1 MSGSGNPIAKLVD
14 NGGGSKYIIV
24 QDSTGATV
32 KRAGNRNWR
41 NNNPG
46 NLQGSSFSYSQPG
59 VIGKDFYGDPVFD
72 TYENG
77 LAAQTKLIFGPSSV
91 YRPLTVEQALYKYT
105 PPVVEKATG
114 QRGDPEG
121 YLKQIF
127 AAVPGISRS
136 TPWSSLTPAQQQ
148 GILKTMH
155 KVEGYKVGT
164 ISPVDPSTITPAAS
178 SPSAPS
184 TSSNKP
190 LGPNAPKPG
199 PGTSKKVEKDEPP
212 GRPSQVNLGPPIPNP
227 LHQYASYTYGL
238 SLALMTIKEFN
249 EVVAKQTYSSK
260 RVIIASA
267 GRHNSAKDANDPNMF
282 VRAPYFAEDFFFENL
297 NINTVIGLNSTTR
310 ATNAIKTSFTIIE
323 PHGMTLVDRIIK
335 LCSSPDVMARNYI
348 EQPYMLQIDFFGIG
362 DDGVIVAPIPDQTKR
377 IPIRILTMSIKAT
390 NKGTEYQIEACPYS
404 HSAFD
409 TTTLSTPAHFEVVA
423 GTVASFFQST
433 EAETSLTK
441 QVAQRE
447 KTATTG
453 GLTRDEA
460 GNLVNSQGQI
470 VPLTAIG
477 NASSEV
483 VSADP
488 IYKVKSYGSAYNAW
502 QADQQRK
509 NKIKYADKIFFK
521 FDPEINDAKFVLGKD
536 LSPKDTPMAEA
547 SDITM
552 RVGNIPGSKHA
563 ALDYTTQ
570 VFSINTGTTIDS
582 VINYVVRHS
591 DYIQNQLVVPE
602 DCVTQE
608 EFLTKKKGNK
618 ELPLKWFKI
627 IPQVIIPPDG
637 YDTIRKVWA
646 REITY
651 NVIVYEI
658 FNTKIA
664 SAPQGVWTVPTKEY
678 NYFYTGRNVDVLEFN
693 LEFNALYFTA
703 QTAYKKNMAATYGLT
718 EYDDRELNPENYT
731 GIDDP
736 NNAIQPMKEKPGT
749 LDSQTR
755 ATGPTYTPKA
765 AAAADVQGSLYTT
778 AGGDMIQGKLK
789 IIGDPHFIKQ
799 DDAFYRPTTVIDP
812 ATGKAGTP
820 LPTSDPRLINSG
832 SLSMDAREVY
842 IQVKFKTPTDIDEV
856 TGLMR
861 YDTDLQHTSGFS
873 GMFKVIQVDN
883 TFQNGKFE
891 QVLDIVR
898 LPRQT
903 SLDYVTDNQTKQRD
917 ETPIPTNNSLNT
929 SVMTPI
935 NTDIAPLTAKS
946 PTTKTAGDEKA
957 PGSAPIAELPAPV
970 QSAEQVKLAE
980 TAANAPEKPITAATE
995 EEKPAAIPPPTGPS
1009 PEKLA
1014 LKERADALEVIKNN
1028 TNREYNAA
1036 SDRVAELS
1044 TQIDSLQI
1052 RLERYESNISDP
1064 NASATRKEEAQNN
1077 LATVKNQISAL
1088 QSQLPAAEAEERR
1101 LRPLNLKASSDFVE
1115 AKSAYA
1121 RAS

>member
-1 MSGSGNPIAKLVD
+1 MAEATVGNGLPIAKFVGMQGTSLTV
-14 NGGGSKYIIV
+14 I
-24 QDSTGATV
+24 DS
-32 KRAGNRNWR
+32 AGNTVVRKGPRNWR

-46 NLQGSSFSYSQPG
+46 NLQGSSFSNSQPG
-59 VIGKDFYGDPVFD
+59 VIGNDGYGDPIFD

-77 LAAQTKLIFGPSSV
+77 LAAQTKLIFGPTSV
-91 YRPLTVEQALYKYT
+91 YRNLTFEKAIYKYT
-105 PPVVEKATG
+105 PDEVEVATG
-114 QRGDPEG
+114 QRGNPEA
-121 YLKQIF
+121 YIKRIQ
-127 AAVPGISRS
+127 AAVPGISRD
-136 TPWSSLTPAQQQ
+136 TRWGSLTPAQQQ
-148 GILKTMH
+148 AILKVMH
-155 KVEGYKVGT
+155 QVEGYKIGT
-164 ISPVDPSTITPAAS
+164 ITIGAPGATPASNPSTGN
-178 SPSAPS
+178 
-184 TSSNKP
+184 NKP
-190 LGPNAPKPG
+190 LGPATPRPAA
-199 PGTSKKVEKDEPP
+199 GTSNKVEKDEPA
-212 GRPSQVNLGPPIPNP
+212 GRPSQVNLGPPLPNP

-238 SLALMTIKEFN
+238 SLSLMTIKEFN
-249 EVVAKQTYSSK
+249 EVVVNQTYTSK

-267 GRHNSAKDANDPNMF
+267 GRHNKAKDANDPNMF
-282 VRAPYFAEDFFFENL
+282 VRAPYFAEDFFFEDL
-297 NINTVIGLNSTTR
+297 NFTTVIGLNATTR
-310 ATNAIKTSFTIIE
+310 ATNSLLLSFTIIE
-323 PHGMTLVDRIIK
+323 PHGMTLIDRIIK
-335 LCSSPDVMARNYI
+335 LCSSPEVMARNYI

-362 DDGVIVAPIPDQTKR
+362 DDGVIVAPIPEQTKR
-377 IPIRILTMSIKAT
+377 IPIGILTMSIKAT
-390 NKGTEYQIEACPYS
+390 SKGTEYKIEARPYS

-409 TTTLSTPAHFEVVA
+409 TMTLSTPAHFEVVA

-433 EAETSLTK
+433 EAEASLTK
-441 QVAQRE
+441 QISQRE
-447 KTATTG
+447 NTQTTG
-453 GLTRDEA
+453 GLSRDAA

-509 NKIKYADKIFFK
+509 NKIKFADKIFFK

-552 RVGNIPGSKHA
+552 RVGNIPGSRHA

-582 VINYVVRHS
+582 VINYVIRHS

-602 DCVTQE
+602 DCKTQE
-608 EFLTKKKGNK
+608 EFIKKKKGNK
-618 ELPLKWFKI
+618 DLPLKWFKI

-651 NVIVYEI
+651 NVIVYEVY
-658 FNTKIA
+658 NTKIA

-678 NYFYTGRNVDVLEFN
+678 NYFYTGKNDDVLEFN

-703 QTAYKKNMAATYGLT
+703 QTAYKQNMAATYGLT
-718 EYDDRELNPENYT
+718 EYDDSELNPQNYS
-731 GIDDP
+731 GIDDSK
-736 NNAIQPMKEKPGT
+736 NAIQPMKEKPGT

-755 ATGPTYTPKA
+755 ATGPVYTPKA

-778 AGGDMIQGKLK
+778 AGGDMIQGSLK

-799 DDAFYRPTTVIDP
+799 DDTFYRPTTVVDP

-842 IQVKFKTPTDIDEV
+842 VQVKFNTPTDIDEV

-861 YDTDLQHTSGFS
+861 YDTDLQQVSGFS
-873 GMFKVIQVDN
+873 GMFKVIKVEN
-883 TFQNGKFE
+883 SFRGGKFE

-898 LPRQT
+898 LSRQT
-903 SLDYVTDNQTKQRD
+903 SFDYVTDNQTKQRD
-917 ETPIPTNNSLNT
+917 ESASTGNNT
-929 SVMTPI
+929 VMTPI
-935 NTDIAPLTAKS
+935 DTTIAPLTAKS
-946 PTTKTAGDEKA
+946 PVTKPVTEDKA
-957 PGSAPIAELPAPV
+957 PGNAPVVEEAPPV
-970 QSAEQVKLAE
+970 QSTEQAKLAE
-980 TAANAPEKPITAATE
+980 TAATAPEKPITAATE
-995 EEKPAAIPPPTGPS
+995 QEKPAETVPPAAGPS

-1014 LKERADALEVIKNN
+1014 LKERADALEAAKNS
-1028 TNREYNAA
+1028 TNAEYNAA
-1036 SDRVAELS
+1036 SDRVAELELN
-1044 TQIDSLQI
+1044 IDIAQ
-1052 RLERYESNISDP
+1052 RNI
-1064 NASATRKEEAQNN
+1064 NSAKGTLLAGPGFRGYDRAQ
-1077 LATVKNQISAL
+1077 SAL
-1088 QSQLPAAEAEERR
+1088 DSSTARLADLQAQLPAAQAEERR
-1101 LRPLNLKASSDFVE
+1101 LRPLNLKASSDFVD
-1115 AKSAYA
+1115 AKSAYV